1 MTSKFEV
8 RRGLLFGVLG
18 SGLAVVLAGCASG
31 YPNEPIYVDEPE
43 PPRRRIRPTRPHHTT
58 MPRRR
63 RVIMEP
69 DAGDDTRDRMPAGS
83 GGGGGGGNGG
93 GGNGGGGG
101 SGGGGGWSDRRLK
114 TDIRAIGQS
123 PSGLTIYR
131 FRYVWGGPVYVGVMA
146 QDLLE
151 THPDAV
157 IRTDSGYFMVDYD
170 RIDVKMM
177 MLADYQRS
185 TQLLGR
191 GA

>member
-18 SGLAVVLAGCASG
+18 SGLAVVLASCASG
-31 YPNEPIYVDEPE
+31 YPDEPVYVDEPE
-43 PPRRRIRPTRPHHTT
+43 PPRRKMRSTRPHYKPMSH
-58 MPRRR
+58 RR
-63 RVIMEP
+63 RVIVEP
-69 DAGDDTRDRMPAGS
+69 DADDRMPGGS
-83 GGGGGGGNGG
+83 NGGGGGGGGGGGNGG
-93 GGNGGGGG
+93 GGS

-157 IRTDSGYFMVDYD
+157 ILTDSGYFMVDYD
-170 RIDVKMM
+170 RIDVKMT

-185 TQLLGR
+185 APLLGR

>member
-18 SGLAVVLAGCASG
+18 SGLAVALASCASA
-31 YPNEPIYVDEPE
+31 YPEEPVYVDEPE
-43 PPRRRIRPTRPHHTT
+43 PPRWRARHPRPHPRV
-58 MPRRR
+58 MPHRR
-63 RVIMEP
+63 RVIVEP
-69 DAGDDTRDRMPAGS
+69 GAGDDDRGTMP
-83 GGGGGGGNGG
+83 GGGGGGGGSG
-93 GGNGGGGG
+93 GGNSGGGGGG

-114 TDIRAIGQS
+114 TDIHVVGRS

-151 THPDAV
+151 SRPEAV

-170 RIDVKMM
+170 RIDVKMTM
-177 MLADYQRS
+177 WANYQRS
-185 TQLLGR
+185 AHLLGR

>member
-18 SGLAVVLAGCASG
+18 SGLAVVLASCASA
-31 YPNEPIYVDEPE
+31 YRDEPDYFEEPE
-43 PPRRRIRPTRPHHTT
+43 PWRPRGRPVRPHHKI
-58 MPRRR
+58 RRPR
-63 RVIMEP
+63 RVIANPSVDEDGP
-69 DAGDDTRDRMPAGS
+69 GTMPGGSGGGGGKGGGAGS
-83 GGGGGGGNGG
+83 GGGGGSSN
-93 GGNGGGGG
+93 
-101 SGGGGGWSDRRLK
+101 GGGWSDRRLK

-123 PSGLTIYR
+123 PGGLTIYR

-170 RIDVKMM
+170 RIDVRMM
-177 MLADYQRS
+177 TLVEYQRS
-185 TQLLGR
+185 AQLLVR
-191 GA
+191 

>member
-18 SGLAVVLAGCASG
+18 SGLALVLSSCASG
-31 YPNEPIYVDEPE
+31 YPDEPIYVDEPE
-43 PPRRRIRPTRPHHTT
+43 PLRRKMRPTRPHHKM
-58 MPRRR
+58 MPHRR

-69 DAGDDTRDRMPAGS
+69 GAGDDERGPMPS
-83 GGGGGGGNGG
+83 GGGGGGNGG
-93 GGNGGGGG
+93 GSGGGG
-101 SGGGGGWSDRRLK
+101 SSGGGGWSDRRLK

-131 FRYVWGGPVYVGVMA
+131 FRYVWGGPIYVGVMA

-151 THPDAV
+151 THPEAV

-170 RIDVKMM
+170 RIDVKMT
-177 MLADYQRS
+177 MLADYQRAAH
-185 TQLLGR
+185 LLGR
-191 GA
+191 